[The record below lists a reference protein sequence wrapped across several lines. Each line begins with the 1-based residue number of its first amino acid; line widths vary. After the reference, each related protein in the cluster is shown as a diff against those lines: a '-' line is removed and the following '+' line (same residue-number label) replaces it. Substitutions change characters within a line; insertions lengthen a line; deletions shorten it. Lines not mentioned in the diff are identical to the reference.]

1 MKKKIT
7 VLTLSAMLFAL
18 CHSAEAQQP
27 TKIPRIGFLVDG
39 TRSTHSTRSEA
50 FREGLRE
57 LGYVEEKNI
66 AVEYRYTAGMADRLS
81 DLVNE
86 LVRLEVDVIVTA
98 GGTRAVLAAK
108 KATKTIPIVFAS
120 AGNPVETGIVD
131 SLAQP
136 GANVTG
142 LSSFTRDLSGKR
154 LELLKE
160 AFPKVSRVAYLKDP
174 SNPSGEVAWSEIQA
188 TAAYL
193 RVQLQSAEV
202 RVSNDFDT
210 AFKAII
216 RERAQALLT
225 QSGPLANNNK
235 ARILDFAVKNRL
247 PAMYADTEFTEAGGL
262 MSYGPSYADMNRR
275 AATYV
280 DKILKGAKPADLP
293 VEQPTKFE
301 FIINLK
307 AAKQIS
313 LTIPPNVLVRADK
326 VIKDAPR

>member
-1 MKKKIT
+1 MNRKISALAICT
-7 VLTLSAMLFAL
+7 VLFTLCFSAW
-18 CHSAEAQQP
+18 AQQGA
-27 TKIPRIGFLVDG
+27 KIPRIGFLVDG
-39 TRSTHSTRSEA
+39 TSSTHSTRIEA

-66 AVEYRYTAGMADRLS
+66 AIEYRYTAGMADRLP
-81 DLVNE
+81 DLITEFVSLKVE
-86 LVRLEVDVIVTA
+86 VIVTA
-98 GGTRAVLAAK
+98 GTRAVLAAK

-120 AGNPVETGIVD
+120 VGNPVETGIVD

-160 AFPKVSRVAYLKDP
+160 AFPKVARVAYLRDP
-174 SNPSGEVAWSEIQA
+174 SNRSGELSWSEIQA
-188 TAAYL
+188 TAAHL
-193 RVQLQSAEV
+193 GIHLQSAEV
-202 RVSNDFDT
+202 RVSNDFDS
-210 AFKAII
+210 AFKAVI

-247 PAMYADTEFTEAGGL
+247 PAMYGDTEFAEAGGL
-262 MSYGPSYADMNRR
+262 MSYGPSYPDMNRR

-293 VEQPTKFE
+293 VEQPKKFE

-307 AAKQIS
+307 AAKQIG
-313 LTIPPNVLVRADK
+313 LTIPPNVLARADK
-326 VIKDAPR
+326 VIR

>member
-1 MKKKIT
+1 MKNKIT
-7 VLTLSAMLFAL
+7 VLTLGAMLFAL
-18 CHSAEAQQP
+18 CFPAEAQQP
-27 TKIPRIGFLVDG
+27 KKVPRIGFLVDG
-39 TRSTHSTRSEA
+39 TRSTHSTRIEA

-66 AVEYRYTAGMADRLS
+66 AIEYRYSAGMADRLPA
-81 DLVNE
+81 LVTE
-86 LVRLEVDVIVTA
+86 LVSLKVEVIVTA
-98 GGTRAVLAAK
+98 GTRAVLTAK

-174 SNPSGEVAWSEIQA
+174 SNSSGEVAWSEIQA
-188 TAAYL
+188 TAAHL
-193 RVQLQSAEV
+193 EVQLQSAEV

-216 RERAQALLT
+216 RDRAQALLT

-293 VEQPTKFE
+293 VEQPIKFE
-301 FIINLK
+301 FVINLK
-307 AAKQIS
+307 TAKQIG
-313 LTIPPNVLVRADK
+313 LTIPPNVLARADK
-326 VIKDAPR
+326 VIK